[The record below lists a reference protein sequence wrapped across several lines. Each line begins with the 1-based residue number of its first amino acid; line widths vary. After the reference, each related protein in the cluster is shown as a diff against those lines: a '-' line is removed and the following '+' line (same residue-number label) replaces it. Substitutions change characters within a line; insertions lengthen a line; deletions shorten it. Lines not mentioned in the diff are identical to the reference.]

1 MPVFCTQFAVFLQSA
16 SASEL
21 RLYFNDGEAP
31 DSTARG
37 AMAWLGK
44 HRQAVRDDLLCRL
57 HGVTVLEGATAEA
70 ARARFVVQ
78 LKLLD
83 KFREAHPGIGDDSL
97 ESLPGAPA

>member
-1 MPVFCTQFAVFLQSA
+1 MPVFCTQFAVFLQRA

-21 RLYFNDGEAP
+21 HHYFNDGEVP
-31 DSTARG
+31 DGTARG

-44 HRQAVRDDLLCRL
+44 HRTAVRDDLLCRL

-83 KFREAHPGIGDDSL
+83 KFRETRSCDGDDFPSA
-97 ESLPGAPA
+97 LPATA

>member
-1 MPVFCTQFAVFLQSA
+1 MPVFCTQFAVFLERA

-21 RLYFNDGEAP
+21 HLYFNDGEAP

-44 HRQAVRDDLLCRL
+44 HRLAVRDDVLCRL
-57 HGVTVLEGATAEA
+57 YGVTVLEGATAEA

-78 LKLLD
+78 LRLMD
-83 KFREAHPGIGDDSL
+83 KFRDAHPGLGECSFN
-97 ESLPGAPA
+97 GALA